1 MGRVW
6 NKGSELAYLM
16 KINFLLLL
24 FIVSLVSCAVNPVT
38 GKQDFVMISE
48 EQEIQM
54 GREYNSQILKMNP
67 VYEDQELQ
75 EYVQSIGESLAIK
88 SHRPNLIYRFTVLD
102 SPDINAFA
110 LPGGYIYINRGLMS
124 YFSSE
129 EELAAVLGHE
139 IGHVTAR
146 HSVRQYSQ
154 SQLMGILS
162 AAIEVNAGRT
172 AGNIANLA
180 SGALLSGYG
189 REMELEAD
197 DLGAQY
203 IYQDGYSPQG
213 MYDVLSVLK
222 DQEIYAKKIAEQRGQ
237 EPRSYHGVF
246 ASHPSNDLR
255 LQEVL
260 DNVSNSYQ
268 KGNERKKDVYL
279 EKIDGMVYG
288 DSEKSGVRRGN
299 KFYHGPLNLFM
310 SSPKSWEII
319 NTPNQ
324 LIFMSPFG
332 EAVLQITLEDLN
344 FKESPENYLRRFA
357 SSTYDDMTINV
368 NGFEGFTAKAYRAG
382 KETRMAVIFKD
393 DQAYQFLGYSK
404 NNYSNISKFDTEFLN
419 IINSFRNLKAEEQ
432 VLSKPLRLK
441 IYKVNEGDSYESLA
455 SNSSINT
462 NAEDQLRLINGDY
475 PDKKLEEGRL
485 IKIVQ

>member
-1 MGRVW
+1 
-6 NKGSELAYLM
+6 M
-16 KINFLLLL
+16 KIYFFSLLLI
-24 FIVSLVSCAVNPVT
+24 FSLVGCAVNPVT
-38 GKQDFVMISE
+38 GKQDFVMITE

-75 EYVQSIGESLAIK
+75 EYVQSIGESLALK

-268 KGNERKKDVYL
+268 KGNERSKDMYL
-279 EKIDGMVYG
+279 EKIEGMVFG

-319 NTPNQ
+319 NTPNR

-332 EAVLQITLEDLN
+332 EAVLQMTLEDLN

-357 SSTYDDMTINV
+357 SSTYDDMTLNV
-368 NGFEGFTAKAYRAG
+368 NGFEGFTAKAYRTG

-404 NNYSNISKFDTEFLN
+404 NNYFSISKFDTEFLN
-419 IINSFRNLKAEEQ
+419 IINSFRNLNPEEQ

-455 SNSSINT
+455 SKSSINT

-475 PDKKLEEGRL
+475 PDKKLEVGRL

>member
-1 MGRVW
+1 M
-6 NKGSELAYLM
+6 KYL
-16 KINFLLLL
+16 FLV
-24 FIVSLVSCAVNPVT
+24 FILSILIGCAANPVT

-48 EQEIQM
+48 IQEIQM
-54 GREYNSQILKMNP
+54 GRDYNAQILKQNP
-67 VYEDQELQ
+67 IYQDEELQ
-75 EYVQSIGESLAIK
+75 EYIQSIGESLATK

-124 YFSSE
+124 YLSSE

-154 SQLMGILS
+154 SQLMGVLS
-162 AAIEVNAGRT
+162 AAIEINAGRT

-203 IYQDGYSPQG
+203 IFQDGYSPQG
-213 MYDVLSVLK
+213 MYEVLSVLK
-222 DQEIYAKKIAEQRGQ
+222 DQEIYSKKIAEQRGQ

-260 DNVSNSYQ
+260 DSVSNSYLKGKEKKQDSYLQ
-268 KGNERKKDVYL
+268 KIE
-279 EKIDGMVYG
+279 GMVFG
-288 DSEKSGVRRGN
+288 DSEQSGIRRGGE
-299 KFYHGPLNLFM
+299 FYHGPLNLYM
-310 SSPKSWEII
+310 ASPEGWEII

-324 LIFMSPFG
+324 LIFSSSYG
-332 EAVLQITLEDLN
+332 EAVLQMTLEDLN
-344 FKESPENYLRRFA
+344 FKESPEAYLKRFA
-357 SSTYDDMTINV
+357 PYSYEGQVLNI
-368 NGFEGFTAKAYRAG
+368 NGFEGFTAKANRSG
-382 KETRMAVIFKD
+382 RITRMAVLFKG
-393 DQAYQFLGYSK
+393 DQVFQFIGYLK
-404 NNYSNISKFDTEFLN
+404 DERSNLSQFDPSFLK
-419 IINSFRNLKAEEQ
+419 IIDSFRTLNEDEEI
-432 VLSKPLRLK
+432 LSKPLRLK
-441 IYKVNEGDSYESLA
+441 TYVVKSGDSYKSLA
-455 SNSSINT
+455 SRSSINI

-475 PDKKLEEGRL
+475 PNKPLEVGRK
-485 IKIVQ
+485 IKIVN

>member
-1 MGRVW
+1 
-6 NKGSELAYLM
+6 M
-16 KINFLLLL
+16 KIYSFSLLLI
-24 FIVSLVSCAVNPVT
+24 FFLVGCAVNPVT
-38 GKQDFVMISE
+38 GKQDFVMITE

-319 NTPNQ
+319 NTPNR